1 MKPNPFTDETRKAA
15 AETRERKRLERES
28 EAQDL
33 GHGWACYS
41 DAPPGVGVVLLAP
54 NGRKTYH
61 RDQETA
67 KLAFAR
73 YRNDTKFLER
83 EKV

>member
-15 AETRERKRLERES
+15 AETRERKKLEREA
-28 EAQDL
+28 ETLDL
-33 GHGWACYS
+33 GHGWTCYP
-41 DAPPGVGVVLLAP
+41 DTPPGVGVVLLAP

-73 YRNDTKFLER
+73 YRNEVKFLER
-83 EKV
+83 EKP

>member
-1 MKPNPFTDETRKAA
+1 MKQNPFTDESRKAA
-15 AETRERKRLERES
+15 AETRERKKMERE
-28 EAQDL
+28 AGTVDL
-33 GHGWACYS
+33 GHGWSCYP
-41 DAPPGVGVVLLAP
+41 DTPPGCGIVLLAP

-67 KLAFAR
+67 KRAFAR
-73 YRNDTKFLER
+73 YRNEVKFLER